1 MTRRF
6 GSFALAGL
14 LVVGF
19 GLTSVV
25 TAQTATADTQVCDQY
40 GSTTIQ
46 GGRYVV
52 QNDRWN
58 TSQAQCVTA
67 TTNGFK
73 LSTADGSVSLQ
84 GGPKSYP
91 SVFYGCHYGNCSTAG
106 DILTPSGLQASSA
119 AFSGI
124 STSLSMSYI
133 TTGIWNANYDIW
145 FNKSQPTATTG
156 QNDGA
161 ELMVWLNYNGPIQPY
176 GNKIGTAT
184 ILGTTWDVWFGV
196 NSWNV
201 ISYVRQTSATSIS
214 FPLTAFWNDVVS
226 RGYGSNSWYLTSI
239 QSGFEPW
246 DGGAGLS
253 VDAFSVTTNGSTPTP
268 TQTPTPTP
276 TQTPTPTPT
285 PTPTGSK
292 SCTATL
298 SISNSWGSGY
308 QAGVTVKAGSAA
320 ISAWT
325 TSFTISGTT
334 ISNSWNG
341 TLTSSGSTFTVEN
354 ASWNGAL
361 AASGTT
367 SYGFQGVGTAPT
379 GTVAVTCTAS

>member
-67 TTNGFK
+67 TTNGFV
-73 LSTADGSVSLQ
+73 LSTADGGVSTY
-84 GGPKSYP
+84 GAPKSYP
-91 SVFYGCHYGNCSTAG
+91 SIFFGCHYGNCSTSG

-201 ISYVRQTSATSIS
+201 ISYVRQTPATSIS

-253 VDAFSVTTNGSTPTP
+253 VDSFSVTTNGSTPTP
-268 TQTPTPTP
+268 TPTPS
-276 TQTPTPTPT
+276 PT
-285 PTPTGSK
+285 PTPTGSAGCK
-292 SCTATL
+292 ATL
-298 SISNSWGSGY
+298 ASANSWSGGFQGAVTVSNAGSSSISGW
-308 QAGVTVKAGSAA
+308 TVK
-320 ISAWT
+320 WT
-325 TSFTISGTT
+325 FPNGQSIG
-334 ISNSWNG
+334 NLWNG
-341 TLTSSGSTFTVEN
+341 TLAQSGSSETVKN
-354 ASWNGAL
+354 APYNGSIAGNGSTSFGFVSTGSFPSSLAL
-361 AASGTT
+361 
-367 SYGFQGVGTAPT
+367 
-379 GTVAVTCTAS
+379 TCTTP